1 MHQSAQ
7 DELPFLLHGPAGEDS
22 FRNQPAGL
30 RPRHRHLRV
39 ERQLRVYL
47 LGHGIAYSRS
57 PAMHNAA
64 FRALGLDWTYE
75 LLDVPAPE
83 LPAAVERLRLPDV
96 GGANVTIPHKL
107 AVMDRLDGLDPDA
120 IRAHAVNTIACDGE
134 RLIGSN
140 TDVAGI
146 REAISEVGLQPKGAT
161 AVILG
166 GGGSARAAAV

>member
-47 LGHGIAYSRS
+47 LGPGIAHSRS

-75 LLDVPAPE
+75 LLDVDPTG
-83 LPAAVERLRLPDV
+83 LSAALTGLR
-96 GGANVTIPHKL
+96 
-107 AVMDRLDGLDPDA
+107 
-120 IRAHAVNTIACDGE
+120 
-134 RLIGSN
+134 
-140 TDVAGI
+140 
-146 REAISEVGLQPKGAT
+146 
-161 AVILG
+161 
-166 GGGSARAAAV
+166 RAAGAGAHV